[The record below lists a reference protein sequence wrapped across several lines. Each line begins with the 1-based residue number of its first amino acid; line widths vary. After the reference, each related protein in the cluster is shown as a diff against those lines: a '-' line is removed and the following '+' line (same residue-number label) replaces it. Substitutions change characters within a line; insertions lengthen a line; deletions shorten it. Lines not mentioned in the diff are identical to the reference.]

1 MRILRVISM
10 QELSVGELVETLQ
23 VPQSRISRHLA
34 VLRRSGLTRDRRDG
48 TRIYYTLI
56 PNTLP
61 TPAKGLWEVV
71 RAQLENHGFF
81 PDDLKRFARV
91 LGMRKAR
98 SREYFDRVAGQW
110 DRIKQNYIQDALPFL
125 VVAKL
130 LRGDAIALDVGTG
143 TGDVLMQLGK
153 VARKVIGVDSSERM
167 LAECKARV
175 EKAGLDNV
183 ELRPGDAEELPLSDG
198 ECDIAFCSMVL
209 HHLAQPAR
217 GISEMGRVVKP
228 GGRVV
233 LIDLIRHEHE
243 WARELMGDQ
252 WLGFTEQQIRRWLFE
267 AGLED
272 VTYSTGAIDSP
283 LEGDSVDKLG
293 GFVAV
298 ATKPERQRDL

>member
-1 MRILRVISM
+1 
-10 QELSVGELVETLQ
+10 
-23 VPQSRISRHLA
+23 
-34 VLRRSGLTRDRRDG
+34 
-48 TRIYYTLI
+48 
-56 PNTLP
+56 
-61 TPAKGLWEVV
+61 
-71 RAQLENHGFF
+71 
-81 PDDLKRFARV
+81 
-91 LGMRKAR
+91 
-98 SREYFDRVAGQW
+98 
-110 DRIKQNYIQDALPFL
+110 
-125 VVAKL
+125 
-130 LRGDAIALDVGTG
+130 
-143 TGDVLMQLGK
+143 
-153 VARKVIGVDSSERM
+153 M